1 MLWGGFNGELEL
13 RSEGGET
20 RLRGRF
26 PYGTATALASGR
38 KEQFAARAFAA
49 RIEAGEDVFLLSG
62 HDFEKPLASRAAGS
76 LDLFDGD
83 DALTFEARIDGGTSW
98 AKDFV
103 SAHRAGLIKGLSPG
117 FRVPKG
123 GEVIE
128 RRGDDL
134 LRTVRAA
141 DLFEIS
147 CVSKPAYSQA
157 QIEARAWELGV
168 GDNNAKT
175 GLHRTLNRW
184 RA

>member
-1 MLWGGFNGELEL
+1 MLWGGFNGDLEL

-20 RLRGRF
+20 CLRGRF

-49 RIEAGEDVFLLSG
+49 RIEAGADIFLLSG
-62 HDFEKPLASRAAGS
+62 HDFEKPLASRSAGS
-76 LDLFDGD
+76 LDVIDGD

-123 GEVIE
+123 GERIE
-128 RRGDDL
+128 RRGADT
-134 LRTVRAA
+134 LRTVTAA

-147 CVSKPAYSQA
+147 AVTKPAYPAA
-157 QIEARAWELGV
+157 QIEARAWVAGM
-168 GDNNAKT
+168 GDHTST
-175 GLHRTLNRW
+175 GLQRTLNRW